1 MTAIGARLSEKY
13 PDSNQD
19 KNVAVTRVRDE
30 MVHNFR
36 STLWVM
42 LAAVGVVL
50 LIACANL
57 ANILLAKAVARTRE
71 IAIRAAIGASRTRIV
86 RQLATES
93 ILLALL
99 SGAAGLLI
107 SLWGARVLVALAPGD
122 VPRLSEAGLD
132 FRVLVFAFGASLFAS
147 LLFGL
152 APALQALRVDL
163 NKSLKQNSTA
173 QQVAVWPIACAVPW
187 LWSKSRSPSSS
198 WSAPACC

>member
-1 MTAIGARLSEKY
+1 MKWSTIPL
-13 PDSNQD
+13 
-19 KNVAVTRVRDE
+19 
-30 MVHNFR
+30 
-36 STLWVM
+36 TLWVM

-57 ANILLAKAVARTRE
+57 ANMLLAKAVARTRE

-99 SGAAGLLI
+99 SGAVGLLI

-132 FRVLVFAFGASLFAS
+132 FRVWSS
-147 LLFGL
+147 
-152 APALQALRVDL
+152 PRRV
-163 NKSLKQNSTA
+163 A
-173 QQVAVWPIACAVPW
+173 I
-187 LWSKSRSPSSS
+187 R
-198 WSAPACC
+198 